1 MEAALFNPHLSEQKC
16 SLIYLWDL
24 LRLLKLKFRSYY
36 PILYCVHISS
46 DLYRDISMASWNRKI
61 DRNLSL
67 VYKYLKGVSIREKQ
81 NLFNQDIT
89 EMDKSCYK
97 NVEVVEKSR
106 SEKIEVDLGEKYSCL
121 WDLFL
126 K

>member
-1 MEAALFNPHLSEQKC
+1 M
-16 SLIYLWDL
+16 
-24 LRLLKLKFRSYY
+24 
-36 PILYCVHISS
+36 
-46 DLYRDISMASWNRKI
+46 
-61 DRNLSL
+61 SL

-97 NVEVVEKSR
+97 NVEVIGEIR

-121 WDLFL
+121 WDLFF
-126 K
+126 KIISREKRQFEKMKTGKKQVFFNSFNQY

>member
-1 MEAALFNPHLSEQKC
+1 ML
-16 SLIYLWDL
+16 
-24 LRLLKLKFRSYY
+24 
-36 PILYCVHISS
+36 
-46 DLYRDISMASWNRKI
+46 AS
-61 DRNLSL
+61 
-67 VYKYLKGVSIREKQ
+67 REKQ

-97 NVEVVEKSR
+97 NVEVIGEIR